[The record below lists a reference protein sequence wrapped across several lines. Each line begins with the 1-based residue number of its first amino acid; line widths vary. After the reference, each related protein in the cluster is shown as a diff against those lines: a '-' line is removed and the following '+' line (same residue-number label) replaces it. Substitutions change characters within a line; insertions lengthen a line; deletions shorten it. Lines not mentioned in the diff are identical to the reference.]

1 MDKKEGRVLFFHAEF
16 PSGGGERV
24 TRDIARGIH
33 SYGYEVYV
41 VTCWK
46 KEGPSPEVTL

>member
-33 SYGYEVYV
+33 SYGMKFMLLRAG
-41 VTCWK
+41 K
-46 KEGPSPEVTL
+46 KRDHHQK